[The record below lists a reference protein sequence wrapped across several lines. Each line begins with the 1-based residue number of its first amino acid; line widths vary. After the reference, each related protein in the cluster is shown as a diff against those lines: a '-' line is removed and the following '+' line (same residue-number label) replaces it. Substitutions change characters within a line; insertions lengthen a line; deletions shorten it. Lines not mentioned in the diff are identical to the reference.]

1 MTENSAAILEEL
13 RSIREENQES
23 FKKLTEEMEEM
34 KKKQSLQVEM
44 MERIIGKLEKMAV
57 KTESVD
63 LKIMEKWNEFPPEIK
78 MECISR
84 MDFETRYPNHQ
95 FFFRNKNKTFRLNLR
110 RTARAERSLVDSRLY
125 PMDTVNMCND
135 GIEVESETNC
145 FLHETDKCAH
155 NKHTSS
161 CGSKLLTYILKHGLI
176 ERLHVFLPKEKVNK
190 WVEELKNSQI
200 DTIRVK
206 RLIFQSTSKQLT
218 EFFLNKVNKEML
230 ESIEVLCRNDAN
242 GILETGE
249 FLESPTVINVRRL
262 LILRQFNTVLVLDLI
277 KRWIKHDV
285 QIGQTFFCHTLYPT
299 TFRNF
304 FTLFGDRVV
313 KSEDNYI
320 RIRTDNESKHILI
333 RTLPCKKHAQSLS
346 CHVIPSEQTIIE
358 KEDDYYTSN
367 DLLHYDETDDDY
379 DDFDLFD
386 ELGFFDDDSDEEDSD
401 VEDYDFDDEELDD
414 EEDEELVYVQ

>member
-44 MERIIGKLEKMAV
+44 MEKIIEKLEKMAV
-57 KTESVD
+57 KTEAVD

-84 MDFETRYPNHQ
+84 MDFET
-95 FFFRNKNKTFRLNLR
+95 RLNLR

-135 GIEVESETNC
+135 GIEVESETNY

-155 NKHTSS
+155 NKRASS
-161 CGSKLLTYILKHGLI
+161 CGSKLLSYILKTGNI
-176 ERLHVFLPKEKVNK
+176 ERLYVFLPKEKVNK
-190 WVEELKNSQI
+190 WVEDLKNSQI

-218 EFFLNKVNKEML
+218 EFFLNKVNKETL
-230 ESIEVLCRNDAN
+230 ESIEVLCRND
-242 GILETGE
+242 ITGYTDTE
-249 FLESPTVINVRRL
+249 AFLKSPTVINVRRL
-262 LILRQFNTVLVLDLI
+262 LILRQFYTVLVFDFI
-277 KRWIKHDV
+277 MRWIEYDV
-285 QIGQTFFCHTLYPT
+285 QIGQKLFCHTLYPT
-299 TFRNF
+299 TFLDFGTN
-304 FTLFGDRVV
+304 FGDRLV

-333 RTLPCKKHAQSLS
+333 RLLPCKKHAQSLS
-346 CHVIPSEQTIIE
+346 CHVIPAEQETVE
-358 KEDDYYTSN
+358 KEDDYYTSY
-367 DLLHYDETDDDY
+367 DLSHFDESMEDDDDNDTDY
-379 DDFDLFD
+379 
-386 ELGFFDDDSDEEDSD
+386 FDDDSDEEDSD

>member
-1 MTENSAAILEEL
+1 MTSSRKQLYEKTDMKMTENSAAILEEL

-44 MERIIGKLEKMAV
+44 MEKIIEKLEKMAV

-63 LKIMEKWNEFPPEIK
+63 FKIMEKWNEFPPEIK

-84 MDFETRYPNHQ
+84 MDFETR
-95 FFFRNKNKTFRLNLR
+95 LNLR

-125 PMDTVNMCND
+125 PMDNVYMCNG
-135 GIEVESETNC
+135 GIEVEDDTDY
-145 FLHETDKCAH
+145 FIHETDKCAH
-155 NKHTSS
+155 NKQTSS
-161 CGSKLLTYILKHGLI
+161 CGSKLLVYILKHGLI
-176 ERLHVFLPKEKVNK
+176 EHLYVFLPREKIDK

-206 RLIFQSTSKQLT
+206 RLTFHSTGEKLT

-230 ESIEVLCRNDAN
+230 ESIEVLCRNDV
-242 GILETGE
+242 TGYTDTE
-249 FLESPTVINVRRL
+249 AFLKSPTVINVKRL
-262 LILRQFNTVLVLDLI
+262 LILRQFNTVLVFDFI
-277 KRWIKHDV
+277 MRWIKHDV
-285 QIGQTFFCHTLYPT
+285 QIGQKHFCHTLYPT
-299 TFRNF
+299 VFLDF

-333 RTLPCKKHAQSLS
+333 RLLPCKKHAQSLS
-346 CHVIPSEQTIIE
+346 CHVIPAEQTIIE
-358 KEDDYYTSN
+358 KEDDYYTSY
-367 DLLHYDETDDDY
+367 DLSHYDETDDDY
-379 DDFDLFD
+379 DDDD
-386 ELGFFDDDSDEEDSD
+386 TDYFDDDSDEEDSD

-414 EEDEELVYVQ
+414 EEDEKLDYVQ

>member
-57 KTESVD
+57 KTEPVD

-84 MDFETRYPNHQ
+84 MDFETR
-95 FFFRNKNKTFRLNLR
+95 LNLR
-110 RTARAERSLVDSRLY
+110 RTARAERSLVDSRHY
-125 PMDTVNMCND
+125 PMDSVYMCID
-135 GIEVESETNC
+135 GIEVESKTNY
-145 FLHETDKCAH
+145 FLHENDKCAH
-155 NKHTSS
+155 NKRTSS
-161 CGSKLLTYILKHGLI
+161 CGSKLLTYILKTGII
-176 ERLHVFLPKEKVNK
+176 ERLHVFLPKDKVNK

-230 ESIEVLCRNDAN
+230 ESIEVLCRNDV
-242 GILETGE
+242 TGYTDTE
-249 FLESPTVINVRRL
+249 AFLKSPTVINVKRL
-262 LILRQFNTVLVLDLI
+262 LILRQFNTVLVFDFI
-277 KRWIKHDV
+277 MRWIKHDV
-285 QIGQTFFCHTLYPT
+285 QIGQKLFCHTLYPT
-299 TFRNF
+299 VSLDFDTN
-304 FTLFGDRVV
+304 FGDRLV

-333 RTLPCKKHAQSLS
+333 RLLPCKKHAQSLS
-346 CHVIPSEQTIIE
+346 CYVIPAEQETVE
-358 KEDDYYTSN
+358 KEDDYYTSY
-367 DLLHYDETDDDY
+367 DLSYFDESMEDDDDTDY
-379 DDFDLFD
+379 
-386 ELGFFDDDSDEEDSD
+386 FDDDSDEEDSD
-401 VEDYDFDDEELDD
+401 DEDYDFDDEELDD
-414 EEDEELVYVQ
+414 EEDEEVDYVQ